1 MIAPRDNAM
10 MTSDVWPQ
18 MKSCIAY
25 CQLPGIQLATVYN
38 LEFDLVANASELFAL
53 RLPTSCASHSRLI
66 TDSGSD
72 VAK

>member
-25 CQLPGIQLATVYN
+25 CQLPGIHLATVYN
-38 LEFDLVANASELFAL
+38 LEFDWAANASAFRTTSSNIL
-53 RLPTSCASHSRLI
+53 RKP
-66 TDSGSD
+66 
-72 VAK
+72 